1 MKFTAFTKT
10 LTLFSITL
18 FIVGADYMTR
28 DMIPKGTDVSTIRC
42 SGRLVSIGDLS
53 RDVLKKCGEPIKET
67 RILDEPYRI
76 WVYRLGQSDHVYYLA
91 FMHEKLQRIYDV
103 KCWQDNPDCE

>member
-1 MKFTAFTKT
+1 MKFTTFTKT
-10 LTLFSITL
+10 LTLFAITF

-42 SGRLVSIGDLS
+42 SGTLVSIGDLS
-53 RDVLKKCGEPIKET
+53 RDVLQKCGEPIKET

-76 WVYRLGQSDHVYYLA
+76 WVYRLSQSDHVYYLA

>member
-76 WVYRLGQSDHVYYLA
+76 WVYRLGQSDRVYYLVSIHA
-91 FMHEKLQRIYDV
+91 NKYL
-103 KCWQDNPDCE
+103 